1 MTASAH
7 QVVHVERRIL
17 LLRGQRVI
25 LDSDLAT
32 LYGVSTE
39 RLNEQVRRNRN
50 RFPPDFAF
58 LLTRK
63 ELAILIPQFA
73 GSSSEWGGRR
83 KPPFAFTEHGAVMA
97 ANILRSPRAVRAS
110 IEVVRAFVR
119 IREMLIANKDLARR
133 LDALEA
139 KYDSQFKVVFEA
151 IRELMEPPPDP
162 PDPPGRRV
170 GFRVEE

>member
-1 MTASAH
+1 
-7 QVVHVERRIL
+7 
-17 LLRGQRVI
+17 
-25 LDSDLAT
+25 
-32 LYGVSTE
+32 
-39 RLNEQVRRNRN
+39 
-50 RFPPDFAF
+50 
-58 LLTRK
+58 
-63 ELAILIPQFA
+63 
-73 GSSSEWGGRR
+73 
-83 KPPFAFTEHGAVMA
+83 MA